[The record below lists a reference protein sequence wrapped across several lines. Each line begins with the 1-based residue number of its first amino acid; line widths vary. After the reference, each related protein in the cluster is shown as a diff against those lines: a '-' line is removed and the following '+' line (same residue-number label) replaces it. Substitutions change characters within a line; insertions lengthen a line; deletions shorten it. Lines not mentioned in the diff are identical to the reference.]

1 MGTLFSSVAS
11 STRIKKYIIMKAI
24 FMILLLALFA
34 ISLSS
39 SSSLV
44 KRQTSRGRDCSNV
57 RTLVEIPISIVISNV
72 NFAHSA
78 RFSLQKDVTTA
89 NKELGH
95 AKEGVT
101 LENLF
106 VKAKAV
112 FNMSDIV

>member
-1 MGTLFSSVAS
+1 MSLKTSGYFNLNSFFSE
-11 STRIKKYIIMKAI
+11 
-24 FMILLLALFA
+24 
-34 ISLSS
+34 
-39 SSSLV
+39 LV
-44 KRQTSRGRDCSNV
+44 EEEIAQNV
-57 RTLVEIPISIVISNV
+57 RTLVEIPISIVINNV

-78 RFSLQKDVTTA
+78 RFSLRKDVTTA